1 MTNQPA
7 QIGPPAA
14 WYDDPE
20 DDASMR
26 YWDGATWT
34 EHRAP
39 KRRDT
44 GEPSG
49 VEPVPGHSTAWPWS
63 RMIAAAGAVAII
75 VGSVSPW
82 ASVSAGFMSE
92 EIRGTEGD
100 GMLTVI
106 GGIVVLGM
114 VYTRKYLS
122 GLLFAIVAALTLLS
136 DLSNIAEFA
145 GADDSYGMVS
155 VGWGLYLASAGSVA
169 TVVTLVMLWRAERAR
184 TRAAKHQSEPS

>member
-20 DDASMR
+20 DDSGVR

-34 EHRAP
+34 AHRAP

-44 GEPSG
+44 PEPSG
-49 VEPVPGHSTAWPWS
+49 VEPVTGQSTAWPWP
-63 RMIAAAGAVAII
+63 RLIAAAGAVAII
-75 VGSVSPW
+75 VGSMSPW

-100 GMLTVI
+100 GMLTLL

-114 VYTRKYLS
+114 VFTRNYLS
-122 GLLFAIVAALTLLS
+122 SLLFAIVAALTLLS
-136 DLSNIAEFA
+136 DLSDVAEFA
-145 GADDSYGMVS
+145 GAEESYGMVS
-155 VGWGLYLASAGSVA
+155 VGWGLYTASAGSVA
-169 TVVTLVMLWRAERAR
+169 AVVTLVMLWRAGRAR
-184 TRAAKHQSEPS
+184 KRDVTNRSEPS